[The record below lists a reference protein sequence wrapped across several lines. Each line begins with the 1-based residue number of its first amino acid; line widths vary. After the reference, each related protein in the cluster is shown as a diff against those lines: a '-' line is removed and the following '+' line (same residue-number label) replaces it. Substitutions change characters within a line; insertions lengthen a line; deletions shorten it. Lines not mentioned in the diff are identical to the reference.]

1 MELIMKTLKRI
12 ALAGTLALAV
22 VTIGQVNTANA
33 SKVDKPFESYGDCI
47 DVCVAKYG
55 AWTLRRSLC
64 GADCYLDLLEDV
76 GRRVLPFV

>member
-22 VTIGQVNTANA
+22 VTIANVDTANA
-33 SKVDKPFESYGDCI
+33 KKVEKPFNKYGDCV
-47 DVCVAKYG
+47 DVCVAQYG

-64 GADCYLDLLEDV
+64 AADCYLDLLEDV